1 MRLLRLILGILNTN
15 GYCQSHI
22 SPFIKKFL
30 IALEIDST
38 MKTKIALFIGL
49 LLAANVSFADLKI
62 GVVNIPAV
70 LEKAPQAE
78 KAKKRLEQEFKP
90 RDNQLVSQQKEIQGL
105 QEKLKKDASVMGE
118 SQRNKVESELQNK
131 IRDAKRSQQEFS
143 EDFNAKR
150 NEELG
155 KLQRRIVE
163 AIKAIAKD
171 QEFDLILTDGVI
183 YSSPQMD
190 ITSQLQQKLSTI
202 PE

>member
-1 MRLLRLILGILNTN
+1 
-15 GYCQSHI
+15 
-22 SPFIKKFL
+22 
-30 IALEIDST
+30 
-38 MKTKIALFIGL
+38 MKTKIALFLAL
-49 LLAANVSFADLKI
+49 LLTANVSFADLKI
-62 GVVNIPAV
+62 GVVNIAAV

-118 SQRNKVESELQNK
+118 SQRNKLETELQNK
-131 IRDAKRSQQEFS
+131 VRDAKRSQQEFS
-143 EDFNAKR
+143 EDFNARR
-150 NEELG
+150 NDELG

-163 AIKAIAKD
+163 AIKSIAKD

-190 ITSQLQQKLSTI
+190 VTSQLQQKLSAL

>member
-1 MRLLRLILGILNTN
+1 MRLLRLILAVSCIPPTVVFCDSL
-15 GYCQSHI
+15 
-22 SPFIKKFL
+22 FL
-30 IALEIDST
+30 KEFLTVLEIDLT
-38 MKTKIALFIGL
+38 MKTKLALFLGL
-49 LLAANVSFADLKI
+49 LLAANVSFADLKV

-90 RDNQLVSQQKEIQGL
+90 RDNQLVSQQKDIQSM

-118 SQRNKVESELQNK
+118 SQRNKLEGELQNK

-143 EDFNAKR
+143 EDFNARR
-150 NEELG
+150 NDELG

-163 AIKAIAKD
+163 AIRTIAKD

-190 ITSQLQQKLSTI
+190 ITSQLQQKLSTL